1 MLLMRFHLYNGNKLD
16 ITQQIVIDK
25 YVLKVLLREE
35 YSERELNFH
44 DIAKKETLDQL
55 ISQSSDIY
63 AYSKIKDCKHYK
75 DALTRVFEYVQN
87 EKELLHF
94 NSPIGEFE
102 KNPKTVQSNFLDVN
116 CENFLDKYLGL
127 VPNDQ
132 IFKSQTTLLSYM
144 DPGGQILFGET
155 DWLKFEHS
163 GKILFVA
170 QRPTIKGVS
179 WNMIDK
185 VGGANG
191 ITKRI
196 NGLLYRVRLLSRK
209 EWGDLI
215 YRVHEMSIINKFSN
229 FGVFMDDTEL
239 HIGQN
244 NGSAT
249 WLSDNDDLTNSGNGA
264 MYIGDKDIDTESV
277 IFKSTVFDDAA
288 WRPVLEL
295 IEY

>member
-1 MLLMRFHLYNGNKLD
+1 MLIMRFQLYNGNKLD
-16 ITQQIVIDK
+16 ITQQMVVDK
-25 YVLKVLLREE
+25 YVLKVFLREE
-35 YSERELNFH
+35 YSEKELNFH
-44 DIAKKETLDQL
+44 DISEKENLNQL
-55 ISQSSDIY
+55 IGQSSDIY
-63 AYSKIKDCKHYK
+63 AYSKIKDCKYYK
-75 DALTRVFEYVQN
+75 DGLYKVFEFAEN
-87 EKELLHF
+87 KKEFLRF

-102 KNPKTVQSNFLDVN
+102 KNPRTVQSSFLDVN
-116 CENFLDKYLGL
+116 YENFLDKYLGR
-127 VPNDQ
+127 VPNNQ

-144 DPGGQILFGET
+144 DPSGQILFRET

-170 QRPTIKGVS
+170 QRPIIKGVS
-179 WNMIDK
+179 WDMIDK

-229 FGVFMDDTEL
+229 FGVFMDDKEL

-249 WLSDNDDLTNSGNGA
+249 WLSDNDDSAYGA
-264 MYIGDKDIDTESV
+264 MCIGDKDIDTETV
-277 IFKSTVFDDAA
+277 IFKSTIFDDAA

>member
-1 MLLMRFHLYNGNKLD
+1 L
-16 ITQQIVIDK
+16 
-25 YVLKVLLREE
+25 
-35 YSERELNFH
+35 
-44 DIAKKETLDQL
+44 
-55 ISQSSDIY
+55 
-63 AYSKIKDCKHYK
+63 
-75 DALTRVFEYVQN
+75 
-87 EKELLHF
+87 
-94 NSPIGEFE
+94 
-102 KNPKTVQSNFLDVN
+102 
-116 CENFLDKYLGL
+116 
-127 VPNDQ
+127 
-132 IFKSQTTLLSYM
+132 
-144 DPGGQILFGET
+144 
-155 DWLKFEHS
+155 
-163 GKILFVA
+163 
-170 QRPTIKGVS
+170 
-179 WNMIDK
+179 
-185 VGGANG
+185 
-191 ITKRI
+191 
-196 NGLLYRVRLLSRK
+196 RK

>member
-1 MLLMRFHLYNGNKLD
+1 M
-16 ITQQIVIDK
+16 
-25 YVLKVLLREE
+25 
-35 YSERELNFH
+35 
-44 DIAKKETLDQL
+44 
-55 ISQSSDIY
+55 
-63 AYSKIKDCKHYK
+63 
-75 DALTRVFEYVQN
+75 
-87 EKELLHF
+87 
-94 NSPIGEFE
+94 
-102 KNPKTVQSNFLDVN
+102 
-116 CENFLDKYLGL
+116 
-127 VPNDQ
+127 
-132 IFKSQTTLLSYM
+132 
-144 DPGGQILFGET
+144 
-155 DWLKFEHS
+155 
-163 GKILFVA
+163 
-170 QRPTIKGVS
+170 VS
-179 WNMIDK
+179 
-185 VGGANG
+185 
-191 ITKRI
+191 
-196 NGLLYRVRLLSRK
+196 LYRVRLLSRK